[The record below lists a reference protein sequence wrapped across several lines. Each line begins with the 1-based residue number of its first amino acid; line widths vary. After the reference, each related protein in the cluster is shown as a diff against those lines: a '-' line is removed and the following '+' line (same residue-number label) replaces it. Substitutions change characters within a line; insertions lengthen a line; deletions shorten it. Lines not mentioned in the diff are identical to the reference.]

1 MAKDPIC
8 GMKVEPKKA
17 EPKGLVSI
25 KTGKKYYFCSK
36 NCKFTFEGK
45 AAGPKDSGMKKES
58 IPITGMTCVSCA
70 STIESSL
77 KNTKGVHDAKH
88 NSELL
93 TTTKTEYEAAL
104 AKARAEAQN
113 IFNEGRKKA
122 DAKRAEILEEAKT
135 EVKIMIESGKKTL
148 EAQKTKM
155 VDEAREEI
163 VSLAMEATR
172 KVLAKQEDK
181 ISGTG
186 IAKEIESI

>member
-1 MAKDPIC
+1 M
-8 GMKVEPKKA
+8 
-17 EPKGLVSI
+17 
-25 KTGKKYYFCSK
+25 
-36 NCKFTFEGK
+36 
-45 AAGPKDSGMKKES
+45 ES
-58 IPITGMTCVSCA
+58 IINTFHIDWKIIVA
-70 STIESSL
+70 QAVNFAIVFAVLYFFAL
-77 KNTKGVHDAKH
+77 KPLNKLMAERSKKIVKGVHDAKH
-88 NSELL
+88 NFELL